1 MVTLDLNINT
11 DPSDVTRRKVL
22 FQVATNIKI
31 TRLTGFFGLMI
42 LPFRK
47 KRTWPV
53 IYSVE

>member
-11 DPSDVTRRKVL
+11 DPSDATRRKVL
-22 FQVATNIKI
+22 FQVATNKNHKAH
-31 TRLTGFFGLMI
+31 RLFWSMI